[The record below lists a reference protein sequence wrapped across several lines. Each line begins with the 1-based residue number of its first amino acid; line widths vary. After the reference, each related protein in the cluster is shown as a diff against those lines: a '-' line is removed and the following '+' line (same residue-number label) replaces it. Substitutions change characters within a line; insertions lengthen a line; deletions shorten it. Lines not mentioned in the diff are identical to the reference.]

1 MLCGVDE
8 AGRGPVLGPMVV
20 AAVMVED
27 DRALR
32 ELKVRDSKQLTPKKR
47 EILAP
52 KIREVA
58 RVEIAIVPPVRIDEM
73 TSDHMLNE
81 LEAETF
87 ASLIEL
93 LAPDTAYVDACD
105 PNERSFKRMVRRHL
119 TRSVEI
125 VCEHKADV
133 TYPVVSAA
141 SIIAKT
147 TRDEEIRRL
156 EEEIG
161 EKIGTGYAHDP
172 TTRALLEKW
181 IKEKGEF
188 PPQTRRSWATARKA
202 ESMAKNARLS
212 DWND

>member
-20 AAVMVED
+20 AAVLVED

-32 ELKVRDSKQLTPKKR
+32 EMKVRDSKQLTPMKR
-47 EILAP
+47 ELLAP

-58 RVEIAIVPPVRIDEM
+58 RVEVAIVPPSRIDEM
-73 TSDHMLNE
+73 TNDHMLNE

-87 ASLIEL
+87 ASLIERL
-93 LAPDTAYVDACD
+93 IPDTAYVDACD
-105 PNERSFKRMVRRHL
+105 PNERNFKRMIRRHL
-119 TRSVEI
+119 SHKVEI

-147 TRDEEIRRL
+147 IRDEQIHKL

-161 EKIGTGYAHDP
+161 EHIGTGYAHDP
-172 TTRALLEKW
+172 ATRALLEKW

-188 PPQTRRSWATARKA
+188 PPQTRRSWATAKKA

-212 DWND
+212 DWDD